1 MEVFHKRSVVKRREV
16 LVSLCA
22 AVLFFAACK
31 KDASTSVDFGYNY
44 VPLNTG
50 SYIVYDVDSINFND
64 FTKTSDTFHLQ
75 LKEEI
80 GNSFTDLLNNT
91 SYEYKRYKRYYM
103 KNVNINTL
111 PWVLSDVWYVTK
123 LKDRFERVEESI
135 RYSRLKFPVS
145 EGATWNGNAFNYKK
159 DEGEWNYVVQS
170 PDSKATINNVVFD
183 STAVVLQRDVETKIS
198 KQFYKEIF
206 ARNVGLVYKK
216 VIDVESQNLS
226 SNINIMDEIQKGV
239 IYEWRY
245 VSHGNN

>member
-16 LVSLCA
+16 LVYLCA

-50 SYIVYDVDSINFND
+50 SYIVYDVDSIHFND

-170 PDSKATINNVVFD
+170 PE
-183 STAVVLQRDVETKIS
+183 QG
-198 KQFYKEIF
+198 Y
-206 ARNVGLVYKK
+206 
-216 VIDVESQNLS
+216 
-226 SNINIMDEIQKGV
+226 
-239 IYEWRY
+239 
-245 VSHGNN
+245 H